1 MSPSLDARRRANL
14 GYLNLDAATAHAARP
29 AILDYATTPPRF
41 VSHGEMFAAMERV
54 GAAAQGAGLKPGD
67 VVVLA
72 MTNRAEFIAAF
83 FGLMRAGA
91 VPIPLNI
98 KLGADTIRFILD
110 DSRAVAAVVEPE
122 ANPHVVALVDA
133 AGLGIRI
140 ALAAAPPSGWQSY
153 AGWLDAA
160 DPAALDPPA
169 IEGPQIAFIPYTS
182 GSTGRPK
189 GVMLAHRGL
198 LWSIRTA
205 QKYRPSGPD
214 DRALV
219 AGPLYHKNAM
229 REGVKPRLHAGGS
242 VVLMPRFDP
251 RAALVALAEHSC
263 VHFAG
268 VPAMFKLM
276 LQQRDLLARLTF
288 PKLKGLAMG
297 SAVVGAELL
306 HAVEAAFRVPARDT
320 YGLTEGGGPL
330 GSPLD
335 GRRLPPESCGVQA
348 PEVELRL
355 VDRDGR
361 ANTGQGELWVKSPV
375 VAVGYLNLPD
385 LTAERLRDGWLRTGD
400 VFRRD
405 AEGFY
410 YFLGRTDDAF
420 RSGGEN
426 IYPKEV
432 ENLLLGHPGVADV
445 AVIPAPHPVKG
456 QVPIALVVRRTG
468 TETGEDELKRY
479 CLANGP
485 AYAHPRRVF
494 FIDAIP
500 LGGTEKVDPKA
511 VRELGTKL
519 LAARSDAPEPSR

>member
-14 GYLNLDAATAHAARP
+14 GYLNLDAAQAHGARP
-29 AILDYATTPPRF
+29 AIVDYATTPPRI
-41 VSHGEMFAAMERV
+41 VSHGELFAAMERV

-67 VVVLA
+67 IVLLA

-91 VPIPLNI
+91 VPIPLNV
-98 KLGADTIRFILD
+98 KLGADTIRFVLE
-110 DSRAVAAVVEPE
+110 DSRAVAAVVEPA
-122 ANPHVVALVDA
+122 ANPHVVALAADA
-133 AGLGIRI
+133 TGLKTKI
-140 ALAAAPPSGWQSY
+140 ALAPAPPAGWQSY
-153 AGWLDAA
+153 ARWLDSA

-169 IEGPQIAFIPYTS
+169 IAGAEIAFIPYTS

-242 VVLMPRFDP
+242 IVLMPKFDP
-251 RAALVALAEHSC
+251 RAALVALAEHEC

-276 LQQRDLLARLTF
+276 LQQRDLLARLEF

-306 HAVEAAFRVPARDT
+306 HAVEAAFGVAARDT

-330 GSPLD
+330 GSPRD
-335 GRRLPPESCGVQA
+335 GRPTPPESCGVQA
-348 PEVELRL
+348 PEVELKL
-355 VDRDGR
+355 VDADGR
-361 ANTGQGELWVKSPV
+361 TSANQGELWVKSPV
-375 VAVGYLNLPD
+375 VAVGYLNLPG
-385 LTAERLRDGWLRTGD
+385 LTAERLPDGWLRTGD

-405 AEGFY
+405 AQGFY

-432 ENLLLGHPGVADV
+432 ENLLLGHAGVADV
-445 AVIPAPHPVKG
+445 AVMPAPHPVKG
-456 QVPIALVVRRTG
+456 HVPIALVVRRTG
-468 TETGEDELKRY
+468 TDAGEDELKQY

-494 FIDAIP
+494 FVDAIP

-511 VRELGTKL
+511 VRELGLQL
-519 LAARSDAPEPSR
+519 LAASPIPAASA